1 MKSARESSAAF
12 YTTTHRASVH
22 AASKLPPLVV
32 VGQSEFADASTR
44 VVLDLDAHREVSASA
59 STSSVRLRGSIVF
72 ANRDPRVELVEYR
85 ESQEVSRR
93 QQSEQTLRTHARLSS
108 DALQP
113 QTTRDRGAGQWRK
126 KSDVNLPQL
135 EQ

>member
-12 YTTTHRASVH
+12 NTTTHRASVH
-22 AASKLPPLVV
+22 AASKLRSLVA

-85 ESQEVSRR
+85 DARKSG
-93 QQSEQTLRTHARLSS
+93 SEQTTAERANTADTRQ
-108 DALQP
+108 AL
-113 QTTRDRGAGQWRK
+113 
-126 KSDVNLPQL
+126 
-135 EQ
+135 E